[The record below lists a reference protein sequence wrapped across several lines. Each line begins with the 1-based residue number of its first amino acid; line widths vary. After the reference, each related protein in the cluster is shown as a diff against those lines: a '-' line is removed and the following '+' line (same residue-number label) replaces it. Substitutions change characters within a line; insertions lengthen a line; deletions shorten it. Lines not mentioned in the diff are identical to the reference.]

1 MYAAALLLLAAASLL
16 NAPDDWRKESFEF
29 PLKFAPGIPYQGTE
43 HVRFHPDWTK
53 FDAEGGFTYVVLW
66 DVKEEP
72 VEPPDIE
79 DHLETYFNG
88 LMSNVARGRD
98 IELPPGR
105 STVAA
110 HPMTPLP
117 GWPHGFGVEIRTFN
131 AFSKGEPLLLY
142 GEVTQRPCP
151 GGRMQILFALS
162 KSRRDRPIW
171 NGLRA
176 VRGATTCE
184 APRS

>member
-1 MYAAALLLLAAASLL
+1 MSAAALVLAAAASLM
-16 NAPDDWRKESFEF
+16 NAPDDWKKESFDF
-29 PLKFAPGIPYQGTE
+29 PLRFAPAIPYEGTE
-43 HVRFHPDWTK
+43 QVRFNPAWAK
-53 FDAEGGFTYVVLW
+53 FDEDGGFSYVVLW
-66 DVKEEP
+66 DVKAAP

-88 LMSNVARGRD
+88 LMANVARGRE
-98 IELPPGR
+98 IHEPTRR

-110 HPMTPLP
+110 HPMAALP
-117 GWPHGFGVEIRTFN
+117 GWQQAFGVEIRTFN

-142 GEVTQRPCP
+142 GEVTQRTCAN
-151 GGRMQILFALS
+151 GRMQIVFALS

-171 NGLRA
+171 NGLRS

>member
-1 MYAAALLLLAAASLL
+1 MSVAALVLAAAASLI
-16 NAPDDWRKESFEF
+16 NAPEDWRKESFEF
-29 PLKFAPGIPYQGTE
+29 PLRFAPSIPYQGTE
-43 HVRFHPDWTK
+43 HVRFHPAWTK
-53 FDAEGGFTYVVLW
+53 FDEEGGFSYVVLW
-66 DVKEEP
+66 DVKAAP

-98 IELPPGR
+98 LRLPPGR

-110 HPMTPLP
+110 HPMAPLAE
-117 GWPHGFGVEIRTFN
+117 WQEAFGVEIRTFN

-142 GEVTQRPCP
+142 GEVTQRAR
-151 GGRMQILFALS
+151 GKGRMQILFTLS
-162 KSRRDRPIW
+162 RSRRDRPIW